1 LAARPAPRRAPSR
14 RRAAS
19 QIFVHRAFPAVPP
32 VSLARIAVRR
42 RRPCAGPEKAAGGA
56 APDRAVTAESESHK
70 GGQRSRVACRRAAD
84 DHRAPAG
91 LRCRH
96 GPQRLGIYLHRST
109 LLPMSGEPSNFN
121 ARAMARWLASRGR
134 SHAKW
139 QPPGPRPTLV
149 ELQRSHCWIWVYC
162 EKCLHHAPMALVPLI
177 IRWGAEASS
186 DQLRQRARCTKCG
199 HKGATLQHPGW
210 AGTHIG
216 FQPFPLPVASS
227 SGT

>member
-1 LAARPAPRRAPSR
+1 MAIPSL
-14 RRAAS
+14 S
-19 QIFVHRAFPAVPP
+19 GSSGH
-32 VSLARIAVRR
+32 
-42 RRPCAGPEKAAGGA
+42 GA
-56 APDRAVTAESESHK
+56 
-70 GGQRSRVACRRAAD
+70 VACRRAAD